1 MPNASTIKGQIPVVN
16 LKPDE
21 EPSAE
26 QIVQAANG
34 ELQILSEGEKVGVTL
49 PRKHRA
55 LFMAAITQ
63 GYLKYSR
70 QQTRPAEIFSCWCD
84 AKEIPCVS
92 FEIEKDCL
100 DMLRTNDS
108 MEKDDPFVT
117 MHFDVATSGRAFTQA
132 GLIAVAELVLEHV
145 CDVAL
150 SPWKISPGVLPFS
163 LAQQVMVQVSKI
175 WYTTSKR
182 NAESEIPSDQ
192 ESKTSGPQMIH

>member
-1 MPNASTIKGQIPVVN
+1 MANARTIKAQIPLVN

-26 QIVQAANG
+26 QIVQVANG
-34 ELQILSEGEKVGVTL
+34 ELHILNEDGKVGITL

-55 LFMAAITQ
+55 LFMVAITD

-70 QQTRPAEIFSCWCD
+70 QQTRLVEVFSCWCD

-92 FEIEKDCL
+92 FEIERDCL
-100 DMLRTNDS
+100 NMLNIDDA
-108 MEKDDPFVT
+108 MKKDDPFVT
-117 MHFDVATSGRAFTQA
+117 MHFDVATSGRPFTKA
-132 GLIAVAELVLEHV
+132 GLIAVAELVVEHL

-150 SPWKISPGVLPFS
+150 SPWKVSVGVLPLS
-163 LAQQVMVQVSKI
+163 LARQIMVQVSKI
-175 WYTTSKR
+175 WYTTSER

-192 ESKTSGPQMIH
+192 ESKPSGPQMIH

>member
-1 MPNASTIKGQIPVVN
+1 MPNARTTKAQIPVVN

-26 QIVQAANG
+26 QIVQVANG
-34 ELQILSEGEKVGVTL
+34 ELQILNEGVKVGITL
-49 PRKHRA
+49 PHKYRA

-70 QQTRPAEIFSCWCD
+70 QQTRLTETFSCWCD

-100 DMLRTNDS
+100 DMLSTSDS
-108 MEKDDPFVT
+108 MKKDDPFVT
-117 MHFDVATSGRAFTQA
+117 MHFDVATSGRAFTKA
-132 GLIAVAELVLEHV
+132 GLIAVAELVLEHL

-150 SPWKISPGVLPFS
+150 SHWKVSVGVLPFS
-163 LAQQVMVQVSKI
+163 LARQIMVQVSKI
-175 WYTTSKR
+175 WCTTSER
-182 NAESEIPSDQ
+182 NAESEISSDQ
-192 ESKTSGPQMIH
+192 ESKSSGPQMIH

>member
-1 MPNASTIKGQIPVVN
+1 MPNASTIKGQIPGVN

-34 ELQILSEGEKVGVTL
+34 ELQILSEGGKAGITL

-55 LFMAAITQ
+55 LFVAAITQ

-70 QQTRPAEIFSCWCD
+70 QQTHLAEIFSCWCD

-92 FEIEKDCL
+92 FEIEKDCV
-100 DMLRTNDS
+100 DMLSTNDS

-117 MHFDVATSGRAFTQA
+117 MHFDVSTSGRPFTKA
-132 GLIAVAELVLEHV
+132 GLIAVAELVLEHL

-150 SPWKISPGVLPFS
+150 SPWKVSAGGLPFS
-163 LAQQVMVQVSKI
+163 LARQIVVQVSKI
-175 WYTTSKR
+175 WYTTSER
-182 NAESEIPSDQ
+182 NAESEVPSDQ
-192 ESKTSGPQMIH
+192 ESKPS

>member
-1 MPNASTIKGQIPVVN
+1 MPNARTIKGKIRVVN

-26 QIVQAANG
+26 QIVQVANG
-34 ELQILSEGEKVGVTL
+34 KLQILNGGGKVGITL

-55 LFMAAITQ
+55 LFMASITQ

-70 QQTRPAEIFSCWCD
+70 QQTRLAEVFSCWCD

-100 DMLRTNDS
+100 DMLSTNDS
-108 MEKDDPFVT
+108 TKKDDPFVI
-117 MHFDVATSGRAFTQA
+117 MHFDVATAARAFTKA
-132 GLIAVAELVLEHV
+132 GLIAVAELVLEHL

-150 SPWKISPGVLPFS
+150 SPWKVSAGVLPFG
-163 LAQQVMVQVSKI
+163 LARQIMVQVSKI
-175 WYTTSKR
+175 WYTTGER
-182 NAESEIPSDQ
+182 NPESGIPSDQ
-192 ESKTSGPQMIH
+192 ESKASGPQMVH